1 MLTTI
6 RRCPTSSEPE
16 LNLTSVDEAPQ
27 TSSAINHWQSGDH
40 LFHHG
45 QLRVP
50 EAAHLFYMERTQ
62 SETLCPLFARGTE
75 ETWNAYT
82 TGNSSST
89 TRDSPRQRHKGIG
102 NDLSESGFCSA
113 EDPSRA
119 TQPRDRKDDPSD
131 PFLDFAMSRLCS
143 RFPR

>member
-50 EAAHLFYMERTQ
+50 EAAHLFYMER
-62 SETLCPLFARGTE
+62 SEYVPVEWKERSQKPCALYLPEEQRKHGTHIPQETVALRQETHRGNVT
-75 ETWNAYT
+75 
-82 TGNSSST
+82 
-89 TRDSPRQRHKGIG
+89 KG
-102 NDLSESGFCSA
+102 
-113 EDPSRA
+113 
-119 TQPRDRKDDPSD
+119 
-131 PFLDFAMSRLCS
+131 
-143 RFPR
+143 